1 MDYPPQRLLSTK
13 PFEMQGVSEAEASSH
28 LQPRTNATIAT
39 SGTHS
44 TNHDD
49 RSYLAAIPVNRLNVL
64 EAEPLPVGNG
74 TVSEPMA
81 RPAGPTLMGVPL
93 MIVPAPP
100 LLKVTPPIAINP
112 SPSTV
117 KVWPSVVIIVG
128 VGVSRGIVLV
138 PITREPPGPTLMGV
152 PLMIVPAPPL
162 LKVVPPIAINPPPFT
177 VNVWPSVVMT
187 VGVGVSRGIVLV
199 PMTREPE
206 GLSEMSVLLIII
218 PGPPA
223 DKVAPAT
230 ENLVGFAVKVWPPT
244 VKVDDCEAPEIV
256 VVVPPTTNSPNGPR
270 LTVVPATSTAGP
282 PALTVVPDPTRS
294 APFAVSV
301 WPPTVTTAAS
311 GEGVLVVPPIT
322 RSPAAPILTGVPETV
337 TAGAPAITGVPAI

>member
-64 EAEPLPVGNG
+64 EAEPLPVCLLS
-74 TVSEPMA
+74 VSEPMSM
-81 RPAGPTLMGVPL
+81 PAGPTLMGVPL
-93 MIVPAPP
+93 MF
-100 LLKVTPPIAINP
+100 
-112 SPSTV
+112 
-117 KVWPSVVIIVG
+117 
-128 VGVSRGIVLV
+128 
-138 PITREPPGPTLMGV
+138 
-152 PLMIVPAPPL
+152 VPAPPL